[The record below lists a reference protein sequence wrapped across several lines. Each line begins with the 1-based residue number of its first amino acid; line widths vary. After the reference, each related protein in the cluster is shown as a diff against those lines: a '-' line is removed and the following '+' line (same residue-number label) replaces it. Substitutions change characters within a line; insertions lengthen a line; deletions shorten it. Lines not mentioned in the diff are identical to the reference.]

1 MDGLSAAPDLVVSGR
16 RLVTPDGVR
25 AGHVL
30 IAGGR
35 IIAVAGA
42 DTAPAHVERIDA
54 GDHYVLPGLI
64 DSHVHF
70 RTPGLTY
77 KEDWEHGSRAA
88 VRGGVTTVMDMPNT
102 VPPTLDPVAV
112 AEKARLVAGRSL
124 VDLRFHIGLDP
135 ARPELLAELDPAV
148 ATSAKVFMAGHHTAP
163 TVVRDP
169 VVLERA
175 FAAAAEGGVQL
186 VLHAEDDGLFA
197 LLDAWWGDPG
207 SYLEYERRR
216 PRTGGIVAVAKVIEL
231 ARRYGTAAHILHLS
245 SAEEADLV
253 CAARAAGYPVTFEV
267 TGHHLSFTDQDTRRL
282 GARTRLSPSIR
293 GQLDQDRL
301 WRALVAGQAATLGSD
316 HAPHTV
322 EDKTR
327 SVADSPPGLPG
338 VQELAVAVWTG
349 MRRRRPDEDPDV
361 AVTRLV
367 RHLSHLP
374 AELFRLPGKGR
385 IAPGAD
391 ADLVI
396 FAPDTPWML
405 SAHDVE
411 SKCGWSAYEG
421 WTFTG
426 RVERTLR
433 AGRTVWD
440 AASGTFGAY
449 DGRLLGAAPAFGD
462 TGPGDTDLRSAT
474 AWDTTP
480 TAAFAAREG

>member
-1 MDGLSAAPDLVVSGR
+1 MDRLTARPDLVVSGR
-16 RLVTPDGVR
+16 RLVTPHGVR

-30 IAGGR
+30 VSGGR
-35 IIAVAGA
+35 ITAVTDCAPPGA
-42 DTAPAHVERIDA
+42 AERLDA
-54 GDHYVLPGLI
+54 GDHYVLPGLV

-70 RTPGLTY
+70 RTPGLTH
-77 KEDWEHGSRAA
+77 KEDWEHAGRAA

-102 VPPTLDPVAV
+102 LPPTLDPQAV
-112 AEKARLVAGRSL
+112 HAKARLIEGHSL
-124 VDLRFHIGLDP
+124 VDLRFHIGADP
-135 ARPELLAELDPAV
+135 ARPHLLAGLDPSV

-169 VVLERA
+169 VVLDA
-175 FAAAAEGGVQL
+175 VFAAAARGGVQL

-197 LLDAWWGDPG
+197 LLDAWWGEPSRYRD
-207 SYLEYERRR
+207 YERHR
-216 PRTGGIVAVAKVIEL
+216 PRSGGIVAVAKVVEL
-231 ARRYGTAAHILHLS
+231 VRRHGTRAHILHLS

-253 CAARAAGYPVTFEV
+253 CAAQAAGYPVTFEL
-267 TGHHLSFTDQDTRRL
+267 TGHHLSFTDEDTRRL

-293 GQLDQDRL
+293 SRADQDRL
-301 WRALVAGQAATLGSD
+301 WRALANGEPATLGSD

-322 EDKTR
+322 AEKSR
-327 SVADSPPGLPG
+327 PVAACPPGLPG

-349 MRRRRPDEDPDV
+349 MRRRWPEEDPDT
-361 AVTRLV
+361 AVRRLV
-367 RHLSHLP
+367 RHLAQTP

-391 ADLVI
+391 ADLVF
-396 FAPDTPWML
+396 FAPDTPWMF

-440 AASGTFGAY
+440 ASTGTFGAY
-449 DGRLLGAAPAFGD
+449 DGRLL
-462 TGPGDTDLRSAT
+462 
-474 AWDTTP
+474 
-480 TAAFAAREG
+480 TAADSTRPAVAHAAAREG

>member
-1 MDGLSAAPDLVVSGR
+1 MDRLTLQTDLVISGH

-25 AGHVL
+25 PGHVL
-30 IAGGR
+30 VSGGR
-35 IIAVAGA
+35 ITAVTGPGPV
-42 DTAPAHVERIDA
+42 PAAAKRLDA

-102 VPPTLDPVAV
+102 VPPTLDPDALS
-112 AEKARLVAGRSL
+112 EKARMVRGRSL
-124 VDLRFHIGLDP
+124 VDMRFHIGVDP
-135 ARPELLAELDPAV
+135 ARPWLLAEIDPSV

-169 VVLERA
+169 AVLEQA
-175 FAAAAEGGVQL
+175 FAAAAEAGLQL

-197 LLDAWWGDPG
+197 LLDGWWGEPDG
-207 SYLEYERRR
+207 YRDYERRR
-216 PRTGGIVAVAKVIEL
+216 PRSGGIVAVAKVVEL
-231 ARRYGTAAHILHLS
+231 VRRHGTRAHILHLS

-253 CAARAAGYPVTFEV
+253 CAAQAAGYPVTFEV

-293 GQLDQDRL
+293 SQADQDRL
-301 WRALVAGQAATLGSD
+301 WRALARGQLSTLGSD

-322 EDKTR
+322 AEKTR
-327 SVADSPPGLPG
+327 SAAASPPGLPG

-349 MRRRRPDEDPDV
+349 MRRRWPEEDPDV
-361 AVTRLV
+361 AVSRLV
-367 RHLSHLP
+367 RHLAQTP

-391 ADLVI
+391 ADLVF
-396 FAPDTPWML
+396 FAPDTPWMF
-405 SAHDVE
+405 SAHEVE

-440 AASGTFGAY
+440 ASSGTFGTY
-449 DGRLLGAAPAFGD
+449 DGRLLAAAGDGPRPA
-462 TGPGDTDLRSAT
+462 TL
-474 AWDTTP
+474 
-480 TAAFAAREG
+480 AAREGMT

>member
-1 MDGLSAAPDLVVSGR
+1 MDRLTPVPDLVVSGR
-16 RLVTPDGVR
+16 RLVTPHGVR

-30 IAGGR
+30 VADGR
-35 IIAVAGA
+35 ITGVADT
-42 DTAPAHVERIDA
+42 DTAPASAERLNA

-88 VRGGVTTVMDMPNT
+88 VRGGVTTVLDMPNT
-102 VPPTLDPVAV
+102 VPPTLDPEAV
-112 AEKARLVAGRSL
+112 LDKARLVEGRSL

-135 ARPELLAELDPAV
+135 ARPELLADLDPAV

-169 VVLERA
+169 VALEKA

-186 VLHAEDDGLFA
+186 VLHAEDDELFA
-197 LLDAWWGDPG
+197 LLDAWWGEPG

-231 ARRYGTAAHILHLS
+231 VRRYGTRAHILHLS

-253 CAARAAGYPVTFEV
+253 CAARAAGLPVTFEV
-267 TGHHLSFTDQDTRRL
+267 TGHHLSFTDKDTSRL

-293 GQLDQDRL
+293 DQADQDRL
-301 WRALVAGQAATLGSD
+301 WLALAAGQLSTLGSD

-322 EDKTR
+322 AEKTR
-327 SVADSPPGLPG
+327 SVAASPPGLPG

-349 MRRRRPDEDPDV
+349 MRRRWPEEDPDT

-367 RHLSHLP
+367 RHLSQAP

-385 IAPGAD
+385 IEAGAD
-391 ADLVI
+391 ADLVV

-440 AASGTFGAY
+440 TGSGTFGAY
-449 DGRLLGAAPAFGD
+449 DGRLL
-462 TGPGDTDLRSAT
+462 
-474 AWDTTP
+474 
-480 TAAFAAREG
+480 TAADRTRTAALAAREG